1 MQGGD
6 TPLKGGH
13 TYRLWCSAMK
23 WILVLILFNQGL
35 HYAQTEPT
43 MYADYDECRVAAE
56 KLKDT
61 LMVTRPNASA
71 NVMTFCV
78 ALPREI

>member
-1 MQGGD
+1 
-6 TPLKGGH
+6 
-13 TYRLWCSAMK
+13 MK
-23 WILVLILFNQGL
+23 WILVLIMFNHGM
-35 HYAQTEPT
+35 HYAQTKPE
-43 MYADYDECRVAAE
+43 MYSDYDECRAVAE
-56 KLKDT
+56 QLKDT

>member
-1 MQGGD
+1 
-6 TPLKGGH
+6 
-13 TYRLWCSAMK
+13 MK

-35 HYAQTEPT
+35 HYAQTEPE
-43 MYADYDECRVAAE
+43 MYADYDEGREAAE
-56 KLKDT
+56 QLRDT
-61 LMVTRPNASA
+61 LMNTRPNASA